1 MKARAPGSSANL
13 GPGFDVLA
21 VALGTYVEV
30 EVSRSPRLEV
40 LSTGEGADLP
50 ADESHLAAQVA
61 IKVAGTDHLKI
72 RVHSE
77 IPIGRGLGSSAAL
90 AVAAAAAAGAANPLE
105 WGVYVDGHPENA
117 AASCFGGLIAAALI
131 DGQAAWRRLSLD
143 PALCFVA
150 VIPDR
155 PLLTS
160 DARGALAET
169 VSRSDA
175 VFNLGRMGLLLAGL
189 ADHRQLIAA
198 AGDDRLHQSARSE
211 LFPEAPEMLAGLRKA
226 GALTSFWSGAGTTLI
241 GVCRS
246 VDADTVR
253 SRGESLMT
261 DLDVPG
267 RCVTLKADLLG
278 MTLASDTK
286 QMTKGEWQA

>member
-21 VALGTYVEV
+21 VALDTYVEV
-30 EVSRSPRLEV
+30 EVDPSRRLEV
-40 LSTGEGADLP
+40 VTTGEGADLP

-61 IKVAGTDHLKI
+61 VKVAGNDHLRI

-90 AVAAAAAAGAANPLE
+90 AVAAAAAAGAPNPLE

-117 AASCFGGLIAAALI
+117 AASCFGGLIAAAVVG
-131 DGQAAWRRLSLD
+131 GQPVWRRLSLD
-143 PALCFVA
+143 PALSFVA

-155 PLLTS
+155 HLLTS

-169 VSRSDA
+169 VSRGDA

-189 ADHRQLIAA
+189 ADHRQLIAP
-198 AGDDRLHQSARSE
+198 AGDDRLHQAARSG
-211 LFPEAPEMLAGLRKA
+211 LFPEAPEILEGLRSA

-246 VDADTVR
+246 PDADALR
-253 SRGESLMT
+253 SMGESLMGHLGLT
-261 DLDVPG
+261 G
-267 RCVTLKADLLG
+267 RCVVLRADLPG
-278 MTLASDTK
+278 MTVGA
-286 QMTKGEWQA
+286 